1 MTKIKQ
7 ITAKGFKSFA
17 KKTVIDF
24 GDQFNCVLG
33 PNGSGKSNICDA
45 ICFVLGKSSAKSLRA
60 EKSANLIYNGGKKK
74 TPAKEAEVSIVFDNS
89 KKSFP
94 LEISEITIS
103 RTVKQNGNS
112 TYRINNE
119 IKSRQQVVD
128 LLSAATV
135 DPDSHSIVLQ
145 GDIVHFMNMRTN
157 ERREVIE
164 EISGISIF
172 EEKKDQAMKEL
183 DKVQEKLNE
192 ANIILTEREKTL
204 KDLKKDRD
212 QALKYKDVETNLQRN
227 KATRVHQLVKDKQE
241 KYREVDNKVIEFDK
255 SIEALKQ
262 KVTELKKDIET
273 KQRDVRDIEKEIDEK
288 GDKKQKEITNEI
300 DELKINLVKDTT
312 RKEVCENEVKKI
324 SERKKQLENNL
335 IEVKNTINNLE
346 NKKQNLLKQNSDLK
360 KKDEDLKQK
369 LEAFKKKHGVK
380 DLEGYSKKIEDIDSK
395 IENGQKD
402 LHESIENKQLLLRE
416 QDKFKFEVEQ
426 LEKEIEKA
434 FNLKEGDKE
443 KIVQLRKNKEKF
455 KEVTQQLSKSL
466 NDSAVASSQLSSAR
480 SRFIDLNDEIAKLRA
495 RNIGIKES
503 MAGDIALSRLKSM
516 KIPGIYGTVADL
528 GKVNSKYSL
537 ALEVAAGAR
546 IKSLVVNNDA
556 VAAKCIQI
564 LKQNKLGIATFLPLN
579 KLKERFISSSAKDI
593 AKDSGVHGLALDL
606 VSYDPQFKTVFN
618 FVFGSTVIVDDLQ
631 TARKIGI
638 GKERMVTIEG
648 DIVETSG
655 AMVGGYR
662 SRRVG
667 MSFQEK
673 EVDKNQN
680 KLENEAEKLRSQISI
695 LETDKFNAEESVIKL
710 REEKAILEA
719 GIRANENL
727 LNSSD
732 NIKELKNNKNKFESE
747 VKEIEKRIV
756 SANNSIKEIEKGIA
770 QLKTD
775 KEQFKAVL
783 NKFQN
788 SDVTT
793 GFNRIEKEGQLIREE
808 IIKHNA
814 EVQGID
820 NQIGMYVSE
829 IEKVNDILKNHEKEK
844 STFETEFEELKQS
857 LIQTRTDLKQK
868 QGLQKQFYSDYQ
880 HMFTKK
886 MKIEKAIQDNELVI
900 IKNDERVIGVEERRN
915 DFVVKKAIL
924 GGEIE
929 GLKKEAEE
937 YVGIQLRRGIALDI
951 LNSEIREFETMLRNM
966 GNVNLRALEI
976 YEKVHEEYQILL
988 EKYDKLKSE
997 KEDVLELMF
1006 EIESKKKDIFMKTF
1020 KDLAKHFKEIFAS
1033 LSSKGEAHLLLENEE
1048 DPFQGGVDI
1057 QVKLTGTKALDIKSL
1072 SGGEKTMAALA
1083 FIFAVQEFSP
1093 APFYLLD
1100 EVDAALDKQ
1109 NSALL
1114 SRLIAKY
1121 SDHAQYIVISHN
1133 DAIISEAHTI
1143 YGVSMVEGQSKVL
1156 SLKI

>member
-74 TPAKEAEVSIVFDNS
+74 NPAKEAEVSIVFDNS
-89 KKSFP
+89 KKWFP
-94 LEISEITIS
+94 LETTEIVIS
-103 RTVKQNGNS
+103 RTVKQNGTS
-112 TYRINNE
+112 TYRINSE
-119 IKSRQQVVD
+119 VKTRQQVVD
-128 LLSAATV
+128 LLSAGTV

-145 GDIVHFMNMRTN
+145 GDIVHFMNMKTN
-157 ERREVIE
+157 ERREVVE

-172 EEKKDQAMKEL
+172 EEKKGQAMKEL

-204 KDLKKDRD
+204 NDLKKDRD
-212 QALKYKDVETNLQRN
+212 QALKYKDVENNLQRN
-227 KATRVHQLVKDKQE
+227 KATRVSQLVKDKQE
-241 KYREVDNKVIEFDK
+241 KYREVDNKVLEFDK
-255 SIEALKQ
+255 NIEALKL
-262 KVTELKKDIET
+262 KVTELKKDVET
-273 KQRDVRDIEKEIDEK
+273 KQQDVRDIEKEIDEK
-288 GDKKQKEITNEI
+288 GDKKQKEIANEI

-335 IEVKNTINNLE
+335 VDVKRTIKDLE
-346 NKKQNLLKQNSDLK
+346 NKKQNLLKLNSDLK
-360 KKDEDLKQK
+360 KRDENLKQK
-369 LEAFKKKHGVK
+369 LAEFKKKHGIK
-380 DLEGYSKKIEDIDSK
+380 GLDDYSKKVEAIDSE
-395 IENGQKD
+395 IENEQKV
-402 LHESIENKQLLLRE
+402 LHESIANKQLLLRE

-434 FNLKEGDKE
+434 LALKEEDKE
-443 KIVQLRKNKEKF
+443 KIVQLRKTKEMF
-455 KEVTQQLSKSL
+455 KEITKQLSKSL
-466 NDSAVASSQLSSAR
+466 NDSAIASSQLSSAR
-480 SRFIDLNDEIAKLRA
+480 SRFMDLNDEIAKLRA
-495 RNIGIKES
+495 RNIGIKER
-503 MAGDIALSRLKSM
+503 MAGDVALRKLKSM

-537 ALEVAAGAR
+537 ALEVAAGGR
-546 IKSLVVNNDA
+546 IKSLVVSNDT

-564 LKQNKLGIATFLPLN
+564 LKENKLGIVTFLPMN
-579 KLKERFISSSAKDI
+579 KLRERFISSSAKDL
-593 AKDSGVHGLALDL
+593 AKDSEVHGLALDL
-606 VSYDPQFKTVFN
+606 VSYDSKFQNVFK
-618 FVFGSTVIVDDLQ
+618 FVFGSTVVVEDLQ

-638 GKERMVTIEG
+638 GRERMVTMEG

-662 SRRVG
+662 NRRFG

-673 EVDKNQN
+673 EVDKNKG
-680 KLENEAEKLRSQISI
+680 KLENEAEKLRSKITS
-695 LETDKFNAEESVIKL
+695 LETDKFDAEELVIKL
-710 REEKAILEA
+710 REKKALLEA
-719 GIRANENL
+719 EIKSNENL

-732 NIKELKNNKNKFESE
+732 SIKDLENNRNKFASE
-747 VKEIEKRIV
+747 VKEIEKKIL
-756 SANNSIKEIEKGIA
+756 SANNLIKEVENGLTK
-770 QLKTD
+770 LKTNKD
-775 KEQFKAVL
+775 QFKEVL

-788 SDVTT
+788 SDVST
-793 GFNRIEKEGQLIREE
+793 GFNRIEKEGQLIREN

-814 EVQGID
+814 EMQGID
-820 NQIGMYVSE
+820 NQIGMYASE
-829 IEKVNDILKNHEKEK
+829 NEKVNDILKNHDKEK
-844 STFETEFEELKQS
+844 STFATEFGELKLS
-857 LIQTRTDLKQK
+857 LVQTKTDLKQK
-868 QGLQKQFYSDYQ
+868 QSLQKQFYSDYQ

-886 MKIEKAIQDNELVI
+886 TKIEKAIQRNELII

-915 DFVVKKAIL
+915 DFVVKKALI

-937 YVGIQLRRGIALDI
+937 YVGVQLRRGVTLDV
-951 LNSEIREFETMLRNM
+951 LHSEIRQFEGMLKSM

-988 EKYDKLKSE
+988 EKYDTLKSE

-1006 EIESKKKDIFMKTF
+1006 EIESRKKDIFMKTY
-1020 KDLAKHFKEIFAS
+1020 KELAKHFKQIFAS
-1033 LSSKGEAHLLLENEE
+1033 LSSKGDAHLVLENEE
-1048 DPFQGGVDI
+1048 DPFQGGVEI
-1057 QVKLTGTKALDIKSL
+1057 QVKLTGSKALDIKSL

-1121 SDHAQYIVISHN
+1121 SDNAQYIVISHN

-1143 YGVSMVEGQSKVL
+1143 YGVSMVEGQSKVI